1 MQDKILFYQ
10 AASELPDGLSLADYE
25 HRFYSDNAGKEI
37 LSAAI
42 ITPTNGQ
49 ALVYN
54 SSSSTWVNGDAG
66 IPAAGATWGALAGA

>member
-10 AASELPDGLSLADYE
+10 SASELPDGLSLADYE

-42 ITPTNGQ
+42 TTPTNGQ

-66 IPAAGATWGALAGA
+66 IPAAGATWGDLSGA